1 MFKIKLNETGRSMVE
16 MLGVLA
22 IIGVL
27 SVAGVA
33 TYQYALT
40 AYQAGK
46 VQDVLGKAK
55 TLAQTDSR
63 ASHALEV
70 NRFIKSALSEYTP
83 DDKKSMVK
91 LVDGNYQVTA
101 FKVTHK
107 ICEKLLQKESLLSDM
122 GISILT
128 KTCGNKDTKTS
139 MVFSFDATPTF
150 ESGSHF
156 GGGSGSGNSGS
167 GSSDL
172 PDIDNPNI
180 EPQSCPDKMVWRQKE
195 DGTYGCVCRHEYEF
209 GDNCERCYPP
219 KEWFEDETTC
229 RCPDMTPVWHNEE
242 CVECIDDS
250 TCQIPNLVCDTSNN
264 TCKSCPDERPF
275 YNVNSTN
282 PDKCEKCPD
291 ATPVFAV
298 NTNEC
303 IACPSSAPY
312 WNGKECSPN
321 ECESNED
328 CHKIYKDTNYF
339 CSKGANICS
348 SEAFKGAR
356 CKKALYHTFTI
367 NGVNF
372 YWTKD
377 ALGDNSKDWEAAVNF
392 CLALGKKMVSITEDL
407 GCSKTVAYNNF
418 ETSCSGDENSVYKQ
432 IRTKIA
438 ALGYTSA
445 PWVSYYPWS
454 NETTYTCE
462 RGCIWM
468 DRNRIN
474 TSQNFDDHGGT
485 HYALC
490 RDWGPMCFAPY
501 TREGDKCVCPTG
513 TYDTGTTCATCTAP
527 YIINATQTGCTCP
540 TGSHDNGTTCITCP
554 EGSTWNDEHKACAVT
569 VSIESGTKEYITD
582 YAWYS
587 LSKEGWLDVV
597 FPENITTGKWQLV
610 GTNEKANLS
619 CGVQIIGCSLW
630 DSHFSLT
637 SNTFDLTNNTV
648 SGIEPVEKSQLEC
661 GVAPDGM
668 KHGQHLDVEM
678 RKPNAYT
685 IQVLMHVNSH
695 INYASP
701 FYATPTVSSATAQAI
716 LVQ

>member
-70 NRFIKSALSEYTP
+70 NRFIKSALSEYVP

-91 LVDGNYQVTA
+91 LVNSNYQVTT
-101 FKVTHK
+101 FKVVYK
-107 ICEKLLQKESLLSDM
+107 VCEKLLQKEGILNDM

-128 KTCGNKDTKTS
+128 RTCGNPNSKTN
-139 MVFSFDATPTF
+139 MVFSFNAIPVVNSD
-150 ESGSHF
+150 SHF
-156 GGGSGSGNSGS
+156 GGTTETET
-167 GSSDL
+167 
-172 PDIDNPNI
+172 DNPNI

-321 ECESNED
+321 ECESNDD
-328 CHKIYKDTNYF
+328 CHKLYNNDTNYF
-339 CSKGANICS
+339 CTRGDNICETGTFS
-348 SEAFKGAR
+348 NAR
-356 CKKALYHTFTI
+356 CEKLDFITFKI

-372 YWTKD
+372 YFSKKD
-377 ALGDNSKDWEAAVNF
+377 YGDGNKGWESAINF
-392 CLALGKKMVSITEDL
+392 CTALGKQMVSVPDL
-407 GCSKTVAYNNF
+407 GCTNNLAIDNQAQ
-418 ETSCSGDENSVYKQ
+418 TCSGYDSSVYK
-432 IRTKIA
+432 IITTNLINA
-438 ALGYTSA
+438 GYSSG
-445 PWVSYYPWS
+445 PWITYNPWS
-454 NETTYTCE
+454 QSGNMTCQ
-462 RGCIWM
+462 RACFWL
-468 DRNRIN
+468 
-474 TSQNFDDHGGT
+474 SQNKVNTHQSSSTDYHGGP

-540 TGSHDNGTTCITCP
+540 TGSHDNGRTCITCP
-554 EGSTWNDEHKACAVT
+554 EGATWNDEHKACAVT
-569 VSIESGTKEYITD
+569 VSIETGGYYEDIANHVGT
-582 YAWYS
+582 YS
-587 LSKEGWLDVV
+587 LTKGNSLIFT
-597 FPENITTGKWQLV
+597 FPTTITTGVWQLI
-610 GTNEKANLS
+610 GTNQKADISTSVQLGS
-619 CGVQIIGCSLW
+619 CPRWSGRLTVTNNQII
-630 DSHFSLT
+630 
-637 SNTFDLTNNTV
+637 LTNTTISNFV
-648 SGIEPVEKSQLEC
+648 PVHYDQDTGC
-661 GVAPDGM
+661 YDN
-668 KHGQHLDVEM
+668 HGQHLLM
-678 RKPNAYT
+678 ALQKPKGNQLVVLA
-685 IQVLMHVNSH
+685 QVNTNKDLAPANTF
-695 INYASP
+695 YASIDV
-701 FYATPTVSSATAQAI
+701 FSSTAQAI
-716 LVQ
+716 LIQ

>member
-1 MFKIKLNETGRSMVE
+1 MQTKINELGRSMVE

-70 NRFIKSALSEYTP
+70 NRFIKSALPEYVP

-91 LVDGNYQVTA
+91 LVNGNYQVTA
-101 FKVTHK
+101 FKVVYK
-107 ICEKLLQKESLLSDM
+107 VCEKLLQKEGILNDM

-128 KTCGNKDTKTS
+128 KTCGNKNTKTS
-139 MVFSFDATPTF
+139 MVFAFNATPTF

-156 GGGSGSGNSGS
+156 GGGSGSGNNGS

-242 CVECIDDS
+242 CVECIDNS

-275 YNVNSTN
+275 YNINSTN
-282 PDKCEKCPD
+282 TDKCEKCPD
-291 ATPVFAV
+291 ATPIHLI

-303 IACPSSAPY
+303 IACPRSAPY
-312 WNGKECSPN
+312 WNGTECSPN

-328 CHKIYKDTNYF
+328 CHKLYNNDTTYF
-339 CSKGANICS
+339 CTRGDNIC
-348 SEAFKGAR
+348 ETETFTNAH
-356 CKKALYHTFTI
+356 CKKLKYDTFVI
-367 NGVNF
+367 NGVTF
-372 YWTKD
+372 Y
-377 ALGDNSKDWEAAVNF
+377 ASLEVFEASLVGWQSAINF
-392 CLALGKKMVSITEDL
+392 CTALGKQMVSVPDL
-407 GCSKTVAYNNF
+407 GCSNNIHIGD
-418 ETSCSGDENSVYKQ
+418 TTASCSSNTKTIASTLKKTLVEVGSGGTWIAFDPWLENGD
-432 IRTKIA
+432 RTCTKA
-438 ALGYTSA
+438 CLH
-445 PWVSYYPWS
+445 VD
-454 NETTYTCE
+454 E
-462 RGCIWM
+462 
-468 DRNRIN
+468 NRIN
-474 TSQNFDDHGGT
+474 TGQGKSNHHGT

-513 TYDTGTTCATCTAP
+513 TYDTGTTC
-527 YIINATQTGCTCP
+527 
-540 TGSHDNGTTCITCP
+540 ITCP
-554 EGSTWNDEHKACAVT
+554 KGSTWSDEHKTCILTVT
-569 VSIESGTKEYITD
+569 IESGTNQYTN
-582 YAWYS
+582 AHGAHS
-587 LSKEGWLDVV
+587 LSQQGWLNIT

-610 GTNEKANLS
+610 GINQIANLS
-619 CGVQIIGCSLW
+619 ASVKLGICPQWESNISLV
-630 DSHFSLT
+630 DNVIDLD
-637 SNTFDLTNNTV
+637 SNTISNVTLMSNDQE
-648 SGIEPVEKSQLEC
+648 GCIY
-661 GVAPDGM
+661 DGRND
-668 KHGQHLDVEM
+668 HGQHFYVQIK
-678 RKPNAYT
+678 RPNTNT
-685 IQVLMHVNSH
+685 IQILMYVNSH
-695 INYASP
+695 RSYANP
-701 FYATPTVSSATAQAI
+701 FYATATVSLSTVQAI
-716 LVQ
+716 LVE